1 MRTGAI
7 FARGS
12 CRALAWL
19 LALGAV
25 AVLSTGEAVAQTP
38 VLSKGT
44 LTLDEGESDSTIR
57 LTIDDDSAGTVAVSV
72 DSIEGGSFDISAA
85 GAAQAFDAAD
95 DTMSISVGANASVR
109 LTVTANDD
117 NDSEDARAVLIF
129 TIGDET
135 ATLILRSIDDDTSGV
150 IVDKRSLTLHEG
162 GGVETY
168 TIRLGTEPSSNV
180 TVTAA
185 VTRQVNARIGVRT
198 TDDDTTTTDADE
210 TEFGMSRAFVFTDSA
225 GDTPWNV
232 PQTVAV
238 RAEGDANTRNGSARI
253 TNRATSRDGDY
264 SGVSGRNVEI
274 VEYDN
279 VRTLTMSTSADT
291 AVEGGDKITITAT
304 LSAAG
309 DTPSTLPE
317 PVTVKLTKKGTTPPG
332 SDYDLT
338 ELVIG
343 ANSTSGSADLMAE
356 HDADANDEKLTLT
369 ASVDADG
376 TDGIFADIV
385 NEEFSITLEDDD
397 TYTLEADKEEIAEGD
412 KVTLTVEVDPKAE
425 VETKVSIDLYRAS
438 GASVEPA
445 EGQDADEDGNAIID
459 IGEGSAEFTLTTA
472 KDANDDNDEVIVARA
487 MVESSVVGEPVT
499 INVLDAQASP
509 EFTFTL
515 EPTFIGEADGEQ
527 SVMLMA
533 MTNKAVKADSM
544 VTFAVEADSTAMN
557 PDDYTIMPESGMIE
571 LTVEKGMTSGMT
583 ELMVTSVMDSMDEAN
598 ETIKLSGWVDDALVG
613 NYVNLTI
620 IDGDSPGSGITP
632 KSSDDVA
639 MVFSDAIE
647 TAGGLMV
654 GGNMVTVDMNMLFNM
669 ANPNMEVMYTASSSD
684 ESVLEVSAS
693 ESMLMLNPMMMGM
706 STVSV
711 MAEPTDG
718 GMGASAVAAFSCSGA
733 CVSVNLD
740 VMGAIT
746 FMLTGPEDMNLAEG
760 GESAMVMVTASSAVV
775 ADTEV
780 SLMRDGTSTAS
791 MDDYSVEPM
800 MATIMAGETMA
811 EFEVMATEDEM
822 MEEAEMLTLFLVV
835 DNMQMTD
842 QTVSFY
848 LWDAAVPALPAIAQL
863 LLAAFLALG
872 GYRRYLRR

>member
-12 CRALAWL
+12 CRALAWV

-25 AVLSTGEAVAQTP
+25 AVLSTGEAAAQAP
-38 VLSKGT
+38 VLSKGA
-44 LTLDEGESDSTIR
+44 LALDEGASDSTIM
-57 LTIDDDSAGTVAVSV
+57 LTIDDDSEQDVVVTV
-72 DSIEGGSFDISAA
+72 DSIRDGSSFDISAA
-85 GAAQAFDAAD
+85 GSAQAFEALA
-95 DTMSISVGANASVR
+95 DTMTISVGANASVR

-117 NDSEDARAVLIF
+117 NNDDGARAVLLF
-129 TIGDET
+129 TVGTET
-135 ATLILRSIDDDTSGV
+135 ATLILTAEDDDASGV
-150 IVDKRSLTLHEG
+150 IVSERSLSLHEG
-162 GGVETY
+162 GGSETY
-168 TIRLGTEPSSNV
+168 TIKLGTAPDSDV

-185 VTRQVNARIGVRT
+185 VTKQVNARIRVALA
-198 TDDDTTTTDADE
+198 DDDSDTFE
-210 TEFGMSRAFVFTDSA
+210 TSKELVFTDSDWDVA
-225 GDTPWNV
+225 
-232 PQTVAV
+232 QTVYV
-238 RAEGDANTRNGSARI
+238 RAEGDANTRNGSATI
-253 TNRATSRDGDY
+253 TNKASSTDADY
-264 SGVSGRNVEI
+264 SGVSGRSVAI
-274 VEYDN
+274 TEYDN

-317 PVTVKLTKKGTTPPG
+317 PVTVILTKKGTTPPG
-332 SDYDLT
+332 SDYTLT
-338 ELVIG
+338 SLVIG
-343 ANSTSGSADLMAE
+343 ANSTSGSAELMAE

-397 TYTLEADKEEIAEGD
+397 TYTLEADKQEVAEGD
-412 KVTLTVEVDPKAE
+412 KVTLTVEVDPTAA

-459 IGEGSAEFTLTTA
+459 IGESSAEFTLTTP

-487 MVESSVVGEPVT
+487 MVGSSVVGKPVT
-499 INVLDAQASP
+499 INVLDTQASP

-533 MTNKAVKADSM
+533 MTNKAVKADTM

-571 LTVEKGMTSGMT
+571 LTVEEGMTSGMT
-583 ELMVTSVMDSMDEAN
+583 ELMVTPVMDSMDEAN
-598 ETIKLSGWVDDALVG
+598 ETIKLSGWVDDAMVG

-620 IDGDSPGSGITP
+620 IDGDSPGSGIAP
-632 KSSDDVA
+632 KSGSEVE
-639 MVFSDAIE
+639 MVFTDAIE
-647 TAGGLMV
+647 MVGGLMV
-654 GGNMVTVDMNMLFNM
+654 GGNMASVDMSMLFNM
-669 ANPNMEVMYTASSSD
+669 ADADMEVMYTASSSD

-693 ESMLMLNPMMMGM
+693 ESMLMLSPMMEGM
-706 STVSV
+706 ATVSV
-711 MAEPTDG
+711 MAEPADG

-746 FMLTGPEDMNLAEG
+746 FMLTGPEDMNLTEG
-760 GESAMVMVTASSAVV
+760 GMSAMVMVTASSAVV

-800 MATIMAGETMA
+800 MATIMAGDTMA
-811 EFEVMATEDEM
+811 EFDVMATDDEM

-863 LLAAFLALG
+863 LLAALMAIG